1 MNKFKKTL
9 PLLIA
14 TLSLTAVSA
23 TSRDL
28 SLAVE
33 DAARATVQSLS
44 QDQRVKGIK
53 SIAFVKLNLPEGEG
67 ALELKSNESQVF
79 EAAMASTAAAF
90 TFVTHDTHKEK
101 WDLITKIFDKASSF
115 QPSADSK
122 DVGTVALDPKT
133 LPEIKKLKLADA
145 LLIGQVIDCLTEERK
160 DEEETSI
167 RIALRLIKI
176 STGEQIW
183 GKVINGKKINKIVK
197 EERDIKKELTEDAK
211 SLVTFKNILYAI
223 GGLIALLFIFV
234 LVGRMTRVR

>member
-1 MNKFKKTL
+1 M
-9 PLLIA
+9 
-14 TLSLTAVSA
+14 
-23 TSRDL
+23 
-28 SLAVE
+28 E

-90 TFVTHDTHKEK
+90 TFVTHDTHKEE
-101 WDLITKIFDKASSF
+101 WDLITEIFSKTKSF
-115 QPSADSK
+115 QASSK
-122 DVGTVALDPKT
+122 DVDTVAFDSKT
-133 LPEIKKLKLADA
+133 FPEIKKLKLADA
-145 LLIGQVIDCLTEERK
+145 LLIGQVIDWAKEERK

-197 EERDIKKELTEDAK
+197 EERDIKKELAEGAK

-234 LVGRMTRVR
+234 LIGKMTRVR

>member
-1 MNKFKKTL
+1 MNKFKKIL

-90 TFVTHDTHKEK
+90 TFVTHDTHKEE

-211 SLVTFKNILYAI
+211 SLLTFKNILYAI

-234 LVGRMTRVR
+234 LIGKMTRVR

>member
-1 MNKFKKTL
+1 M
-9 PLLIA
+9 
-14 TLSLTAVSA
+14 
-23 TSRDL
+23 
-28 SLAVE
+28 AVE

-90 TFVTHDTHKEK
+90 TFVTHDTHKEE

-197 EERDIKKELTEDAK
+197 EDRDIKKELTEDAK
-211 SLVTFKNILYAI
+211 RLVTFKNILYAI

>member
-1 MNKFKKTL
+1 MNKFKKIL
-9 PLLIA
+9 PLLVA

-28 SLAVE
+28 SYAVE

-44 QDQRVKGIK
+44 QDPRVKGIK

-67 ALELKSNESQVF
+67 TLELKSNESQVF

-90 TFVTHDTHKEK
+90 TFVTHDTHKEE

-197 EERDIKKELTEDAK
+197 EERDIKKELAEDAK

-234 LVGRMTRVR
+234 LIGKMTRVR

>member
-1 MNKFKKTL
+1 MNKFKKIL

-23 TSRDL
+23 TSRDF
-28 SLAVE
+28 SYAVE
-33 DAARATVQSLS
+33 DAARATVQSLA
-44 QDQRVKGIK
+44 QDPRVKGIK
-53 SIAFVKLNLPEGEG
+53 SIAFVKLNLPEGDG

-90 TFVTHDTHKEK
+90 TFVTHDTHKEE

-167 RIALRLIKI
+167 RIAMRLIKI

-211 SLVTFKNILYAI
+211 NLLTFKNILYAI

-234 LVGRMTRVR
+234 LIGKMTRVR